1 MPILLSLRLARILGL
16 FLIILNLGGV
26 GFPPS
31 QMYPASSELADGS
44 RVGPGKV
51 DSFLWCHQLICFH
64 LYNSDTLGWRVCCY
78 MVGNKAVKRELG

>member
-1 MPILLSLRLARILGL
+1 MPILLSLRLARILRL
-16 FLIILNLGGV
+16 FLIILNQGCV

-51 DSFLWCHQLICFH
+51 DSFSLVSSKDL
-64 LYNSDTLGWRVCCY
+64 LSLV
-78 MVGNKAVKRELG
+78 